1 MNMRFQLYSLACLLV
16 TFFGTA
22 NAQNACFQSTGDMA
36 GFSLSVETVATDVVA
51 GLTTYR
57 VYLNTPSTDDFVSAV
72 IGDATD
78 PLFLNTTT
86 SFYQDALGGT
96 TPAAINPLFY
106 TMPGL
111 ENVQY
116 DSWVTIGIEQQ
127 PDLGAGE
134 TDISLLVDP
143 NVASWEIG
151 FGAGGNVDIS
161 SPIGGGW
168 YILPSS
174 ANGIS
179 GADQKVLLA
188 QATTDGDLSGQF
200 YIQIFPNGDQS
211 QLIENTFG
219 FQTVSCGS
227 AGCTDS
233 NACNYDDSA
242 TEDDGTCT
250 YAAANFDC
258 DGNCLTTPTTFTVD
272 MSCSGE
278 TFSSVHV
285 TGPWCG
291 WCGAEAY
298 NTLSDEDGD
307 GVYSVSVCIPAG
319 DVEYKYMIDNWA
331 SQENLIDDAQA
342 GAACAAVTD
351 AATYANR
358 LTTAGST
365 TTDTYGSCL
374 TCDEQAEAALGCMDD
389 DATNYSATATTD
401 DGSCLYNVTFQVDMS
416 QAGLQAGDI
425 AYVNG
430 TFNGWCGD
438 CNPLSD
444 DDADGIWTATLP
456 LAPGVVEYKF
466 TINGWTAQEELAV
479 GSSCDYNPNDGFAN
493 RGFELI
499 DAPLTLALVC
509 YNSCDA
515 CVENAG
521 CLDSDALNYDSTAL
535 VDDASCQYN
544 VTFQVDMSQYG
555 LNAGDGVFLNGTYN
569 GWCGGCNAMDDSDG
583 DGVYTFTVALTE
595 GLQEYKYTVN
605 GWDASESF
613 DGTESCTTDPA
624 EFVNRVVD
632 VTGTATLPVVCWNSC
647 DICYDVNNTT
657 AGTAHTTLQ
666 GAIDA
671 ASAGDA
677 LDVVAGITLT
687 ENITVDKGLSI
698 NGNGSTLDVSGL
710 GVGISIASD
719 VDGVTISNF
728 TLVGDASTYSGITVN
743 PGASNVSILNN
754 DISGMALSNPA
765 NSSPL
770 SYGILCW
777 GNADPINPPTNILID
792 GNEIHGVSG
801 TAISL
806 GDNTESVTVSNNHF
820 HSLTSVLVNGAPWTS
835 GVVAGQANNLAIS
848 GNDMDG
854 LGYASALTACTGVTL
869 DLNQYTNGTSL
880 ILLASLPN
888 SILPDVTDW
897 WSLEAAAIG
906 YIYYF
911 NSAAAQAATDAGL
924 QAVGIPTVLS
934 SSNPGCMD
942 ATACNYEAD
951 ALTDDGSCTF
961 PANEHVD
968 CAGNCL
974 ADTDD
979 DGICDS
985 QEIAGCTDATACNY
999 SSSATDD
1006 NGSCYFCCAD
1016 VTSSNAGYSLEQE
1029 IVAVD
1034 GVPGMTT
1041 YRYYIHTPNAD
1052 DLVSAVSGDSEN
1064 PTGLST
1070 TGTFYQDE
1078 LGGIFPN
1085 GINPLLFES
1094 FPSLEFDSW
1103 LTIGIDQMPDLAAGE
1118 ANIGYAEADSESW
1131 TAEFE
1136 AGQDFAI
1143 DGFFGGAWYVTSDN
1157 TNGVAGADQ
1166 RVLLAQLTTDGTP
1179 SGQFYVQ
1186 VFPNGQADGLGELV
1200 MLTFGPHV
1208 DTTAPA
1214 FVDFPA
1220 DLTLG
1225 CEEEL
1230 PGTDVTVEDT
1240 CSDFTV
1246 DLQETTSGDACTTI
1260 ITRTYTATDAAGNSS
1275 TATWTLTV
1283 IDDDA
1288 PVFEA
1293 PADLTVACGSD
1304 LSPATTGDVTVAD
1317 DCDEYTVTYNDA
1329 DLFNMDPCVGEN
1341 IARTWR
1347 VADACGNESVSIQ
1360 VITVVD
1366 AQAPTITAFPAD
1378 TAIACDATVPASTI
1392 EAADDCGDVTISL
1405 SEETQEGECA
1415 GESTLIRTFT
1425 AADPCGNSVQHV
1437 QTIQIIDT
1445 VAPTF
1450 SSVPADVTISIY
1462 DALPTDAAEATD
1474 NCSSATILSADET
1487 DDSANDYTL
1496 VTRTF
1501 TAVDACG
1508 NAATA
1513 TQTITVLQSLGCT
1526 DALACN
1532 YDAVATADDGSCDY
1546 CSCDGVYPAS
1556 GPYNLDID
1564 TIEDGIDG
1572 MTTYQVYVTLE
1583 SADDFLSAVTGDS
1596 ENPTYIRTSTSFHQD
1611 PLGAA
1616 SAHGINGMLYDAFPP
1631 LVYDSWVTVGLT
1643 STADPAAGEG
1653 EVTLVEGESWVSAF
1667 EAGGNIELGGAYGGG
1682 WFSLNGSS
1690 NGDAGDDLRVL
1701 IGQFTT
1707 DGVFSGQV
1715 YVQVFPNGDGDNMQF
1730 QTLRWGE
1737 PQCGCQLETACNYDP
1752 STAYTDNDNCLYP
1765 EDLYGAAHFDCDGI
1779 CLNDL
1784 DGDGV
1789 CDEDEVPGCMDD
1801 TACNFSADAT
1811 DDDGTCWYA
1820 DYGYECDGT
1829 CISDAD
1835 FDGICD
1841 LNEVQ
1846 GCNNEGACN
1855 YDPAA
1860 TENDG
1865 SCTFDCYGC
1874 TDSTAANYEA
1884 DALLDDGSCVFG
1896 GCTDDAASNYSATA
1910 DFNDG
1915 SCEYPGCIDPLACN
1929 FDLDA
1934 NVDNGSCDT
1943 TSCAGCTNDIACN
1956 YDETAT
1962 LNDGSCEFFS
1972 CRGCTSADA
1981 FNYDETATVD
1991 DGSCLF
1997 GGCTDTD
2004 ADNYDATVDFNDG
2017 SCEYGGCT
2025 NPLACNFYIGANV
2038 DDGSCEFTSCA
2049 GCMVTFACNYDP
2061 TATVQDDSACDFT
2074 TCCGD
2079 PAADNYEDG
2088 VADFLTYGCTYGGS
2102 APSIEFVGCELP
2114 FACNFGDTENDCEFS
2129 SCAGC
2134 TDPAACTYME
2144 DATISITCLYPEDFF
2159 GVDYVDCDGNCLND
2173 ANANGLC
2180 DETEVTGCTNPLA
2193 CNYTDGAT
2201 FDDGSCDTT
2210 SCAGCTDAAACNY
2223 DAAASINDGTC
2234 DYASC
2239 SGCTDATACNY
2250 DATATADDGGCVFPA
2265 SAFVDCNGDCLNDS
2279 NANGICDEQETLG
2292 CTDLE
2297 ACNFDINATFDDGSC
2312 ESTSCAGCTV
2322 ATACNYDATATLN
2335 DGSCDFTSCLGCLDA
2350 TACNYD
2356 ATATTDDGSC
2366 TYAEPEYDCDG
2377 NCLVDSD
2384 GDGICDAFDGNFEG
2398 CMDELA
2404 CNYQPLADTDN
2415 GSCDYCSCA
2424 GYTTDMPEYG
2434 VEIEEYALNGIPGY
2448 TTYRIYITMPNATDQ
2463 VSAVTG
2469 QTENPLYVETTGDFY
2484 QHPNGGVFPNGIN
2497 PILYDFF
2504 PEIQYDSWFTIGIDA
2519 VPNTVLGQGS
2529 VQGLPE
2535 PDPWS
2540 GPFEAGN
2547 GFTIDDIIGS
2557 GWFVNPDVTNGVAG
2571 DDHKVLLAQLTT
2583 NGELSGQ
2590 FYVQVFP
2597 EGSNLNQER
2606 VTLTFGGSQCG
2617 CTDETACNYSPS
2629 AIIDD
2634 ESCYYPQFGYEC
2646 DDVCLF
2652 DSEAPVFTET
2662 PEDMEISCTAVSM
2675 DVEYPAATD
2684 NCDTDLDFSYFD
2696 EILDGP
2702 CGETYDIVRSYVVTD
2717 NFGYADTVSHVIHV
2731 VDNAAPVFT
2740 NVPADATLECGDPL
2754 PTNLAVAVD
2763 NCNGVTITYVDEMT
2777 ETGCGGTGTLV
2788 RTWSA
2793 EDACGNVN
2801 TAQTTYTIEDTTAP
2815 AIENMPAD
2823 VTLSCE
2829 DEYDFPMPT
2838 ASDACGTVDLTEEM
2852 TTQAGTCAN
2861 EYTLIRTFT
2870 AIDACGNFSQA
2881 IQAVTVVD
2889 ETAPAFSGLPADTTL
2904 ECGEA
2909 IPATAVTAD
2918 DLCSGA
2924 INVTFSDVET
2934 TLDACT
2940 YQVVRT
2946 FSAEDDC
2953 GNTATHDWT
2962 ITFEDTTAPTFTVPA
2977 DVTLDC
2983 SADITPAGAGDVT
2996 DAADACDSAPT
3007 VSHSDV
3013 VQDGLFS
3020 LNGLTADIRV
3030 ELRLNNLA
3038 AFPRVLEATG
3048 VTIGDGVE
3056 LDLDDQVSNP
3066 INLRGALSVDID
3078 GDQID
3083 LGVLDVIGSES
3094 YDYIEVRISNISG
3107 AGIVGAEL
3115 VSNDLFVDA
3124 SAAAFS
3130 QSFSSEEIVL
3140 SWTELTGSV
3149 LAIVNGGQGSVT
3161 ALGASNCISSN
3172 IITRTWTVT
3181 DACGNSTS
3189 AQQVIT
3195 LEDLTAPV
3203 FDFTPADQTLDCS
3216 DDYTLEMATATDAC
3230 SGVAVTY
3237 ADSESFPCDGS
3248 RVIERTFTAI
3258 DGCGNVSTH
3267 LQTISF
3273 LDTTAPVFTSTPEDL
3288 ALECSEELPV
3298 TEATASDDCGSVTV
3312 TYSDETVQGDC
3323 AGDFTVLRT
3332 FTAEDG
3338 CGNSATHL
3346 QTIVFTDNTAPVVTS
3361 APADTSYQVVAGQSI
3376 PVDLPEAEDAC
3387 GTVTITFV
3395 DVCTE
3400 QGLGGYTATRTFTIA
3415 DDCGNSTEVAQAIT
3429 VTFALGCDDPAALNF
3444 DPEAMAG
3451 DGSCLYA
3458 GCTNPEALNYNPLA
3472 DEDDGSC
3479 VVADIEGCTDP
3490 SACNYFEPA
3499 NVDDGSCDYCSCVNA
3514 PVIDGY
3520 SIELETVAEDAI
3532 PGMTT
3537 YRLYVTMVNPTDV
3550 LSSVVGE
3557 DGLETYINTSTS
3569 FYQDPFGGALG
3580 QVINPILFGIQP
3592 ALEYD
3597 SYVTIGLT
3605 QAPNLLAGEVE
3616 VTAVQSEDANWIE
3629 PFEAGG
3635 NITIDGS
3642 FGGAWFTLNGATN
3655 AQAGD
3660 DLRVLLGQFTTSGT
3674 LSGQISLQVF
3684 PEGDGEN
3691 DLVMTF
3697 PIGNPGCGC
3706 TDESACN
3713 YVDGA
3718 TSDDGSCTYT
3728 GIYDC
3733 DGETCMNDGDGDG
3746 ICDELEVAGC
3756 TNPNALNYDASA
3768 TDEDGTCLLL
3778 GCTDPEADNYDA
3790 TANVD
3795 GECSYPMEGCT
3806 DAAAVNYDATALVD
3820 DGTCL
3825 FLGCMDPEA
3834 DNYDPT
3840 ANVAGFCAYPTEG
3853 CTDATAANYD
3863 ENALIDDGSCLYPGC
3878 TDETALNYDPS
3889 ANFDSGCILPLE
3901 GCTDP
3906 QAENYNPLAN
3916 TNDGSCEYTPP
3927 CPGDL
3932 NGDGTININD
3942 LLDFFQIYGSDCPQ

>member
-106 TMPGL
+106 TVPGL

-200 YIQIFPNGDQS
+200 YIQVFPNGDQS
-211 QLIENTFG
+211 QLIQNTFG

-242 TEDDGTCT
+242 TDDDGNCEYVEPTLLPGDAPACGLFFSG
-250 YAAANFDC
+250 YAEGSSNNKFLEIYNPTDVAISLDGYAYPSVANAPTVPGEYEWWNEFDAGASIAPGDVYVIAHGSADPAILAEADETHNFLSNGDDGYMLVMGTQDDFIQIDAIGDWNGDPGSGWDVAGVSAGTKDHSLIRKSDITSGNGGDWTASAGTNADDSEWIVLDQNDWTGLGSHDFTGSCGGGNYAVVYDC
-258 DGNCLTTPTTFTVD
+258 DGVCLND
-272 MSCSGE
+272 
-278 TFSSVHV
+278 
-285 TGPWCG
+285 
-291 WCGAEAY
+291 A
-298 NTLSDEDGD
+298 DGD
-307 GVYSVSVCIPAG
+307 GVCDELEIAG
-319 DVEYKYMIDNWA
+319 CTDN
-331 SQENLIDDAQA
+331 
-342 GAACAAVTD
+342 GACNYNS
-351 AATYANR
+351 AAT
-358 LTTAGST
+358 
-365 TTDTYGSCL
+365 
-374 TCDEQAEAALGCMDD
+374 DD
-389 DATNYSATATTD
+389 DASCEYLTCAGCTDDAACNYDADAISD
-401 DGSCLYNVTFQVDMS
+401 DGSCL
-416 QAGLQAGDI
+416 QADECGVCGGDGI
-425 AYVNG
+425 
-430 TFNGWCGD
+430 
-438 CNPLSD
+438 
-444 DDADGIWTATLP
+444 ADGACDCDGNALD
-456 LAPGVVEYKF
+456 ACGVC
-466 TINGWTAQEELAV
+466 GGD
-479 GSSCDYNPNDGFAN
+479 GSSCAGIGVAISACSSFTSGSAAAWPFVLTATTIADG
-493 RGFELI
+493 
-499 DAPLTLALVC
+499 
-509 YNSCDA
+509 
-515 CVENAG
+515 
-521 CLDSDALNYDSTAL
+521 
-535 VDDASCQYN
+535 ASSQEAQTMVIN
-544 VTFQVDMSQYG
+544 VTSLPAGAQYRVFKTTANGGSFFGNPQNLVLGQNTVTVAAVGFDRAVKFQ
-555 LNAGDGVFLNGTYN
+555 F
-569 GWCGGCNAMDDSDG
+569 SDG
-583 DGVYTFTVALTE
+583 DVE
-595 GLQEYKYTVN
+595 
-605 GWDASESF
+605 F
-613 DGTESCTTDPA
+613 D
-624 EFVNRVVD
+624 F
-632 VTGTATLPVVCWNSC
+632 
-647 DICYDVNNTT
+647 
-657 AGTAHTTLQ
+657 
-666 GAIDA
+666 
-671 ASAGDA
+671 
-677 LDVVAGITLT
+677 
-687 ENITVDKGLSI
+687 LSI
-698 NGNGSTLDVSGL
+698 NDEERDECYAVDPGTPISECNQFGAGPNGNWPHALTLTTPDDPS
-710 GVGISIASD
+710 
-719 VDGVTISNF
+719 SNSAQ
-728 TLVGDASTYSGITVN
+728 TLVLTV
-743 PGASNVSILNN
+743 
-754 DISGMALSNPA
+754 
-765 NSSPL
+765 
-770 SYGILCW
+770 
-777 GNADPINPPTNILID
+777 
-792 GNEIHGVSG
+792 
-801 TAISL
+801 
-806 GDNTESVTVSNNHF
+806 
-820 HSLTSVLVNGAPWTS
+820 
-835 GVVAGQANNLAIS
+835 
-848 GNDMDG
+848 
-854 LGYASALTACTGVTL
+854 
-869 DLNQYTNGTSL
+869 
-880 ILLASLPN
+880 ASLPDGGANYRVVKTVANGNWFNGNAQALALGEN
-888 SILPDVTDW
+888 SITV
-897 WSLEAAAIG
+897 SGVSFARSVKVQFSSG
-906 YIYYF
+906 
-911 NSAAAQAATDAGL
+911 
-924 QAVGIPTVLS
+924 AVGVTSIVANGTELVCGAGCTD
-934 SSNPGCMD
+934 SN
-942 ATACNYEAD
+942 ACNYDAD
-951 ALTDDGSCTF
+951 ALTDDGTCTF
-961 PANEHVD
+961 PASEHVD
-968 CAGNCL
+968 CDGNCI
-974 ADTDD
+974 ADA
-979 DGICDS
+979 DGDGVCDGLEVS
-985 QEIAGCTDATACNY
+985 GCTDATACNY
-999 SSSATDD
+999 SNTATDD
-1006 NGSCYFCCAD
+1006 NGSCFFCCGE
-1016 VTSSNAGYSLEQE
+1016 TSSDNAQYGLEQE
-1029 IVAVD
+1029 IVAFD
-1034 GVPGMTT
+1034 GIPGMRT
-1041 YRYYIHTPNAD
+1041 YRFYITTPNAD
-1052 DLVSAVSGDSEN
+1052 DLVSAVSGDENN
-1064 PTGLST
+1064 PTIVST
-1070 TGTFYQDE
+1070 TTSFYQDE
-1078 LGGIFPN
+1078 LGGAFPN
-1085 GINPLLFES
+1085 GINPTLYDA
-1094 FPSLEFDSW
+1094 FPSLQYDSW
-1103 LTIGIDQMPDLAAGE
+1103 MTIGIDQAPDLAGGE
-1118 ANIGYAEADSESW
+1118 SAIGFAEAESW
-1131 TAEFE
+1131 TTEFE
-1136 AGQDFAI
+1136 NGESLAI
-1143 DGFFGGAWYVTSDN
+1143 DGFFGGAWYATSDF
-1157 TNGVAGADQ
+1157 TNGVSGEDQ
-1166 RVLLAQLTTDGTP
+1166 RVLLAQLTTDGEL

-1186 VFPNGQADGLGELV
+1186 VFPNGEAEGLGDLV
-1200 MLTFGPHV
+1200 MLSFGPHV
-1208 DTTAPA
+1208 DTVAPY

-1220 DLTLG
+1220 D
-1225 CEEEL
+1225 
-1230 PGTDVTVEDT
+1230 VTVGCDDALPTADIQAEDL
-1240 CSDFTV
+1240 CSELSV
-1246 DLQETTSGDACTTI
+1246 SLEEVTSGDGCLTTVA
-1260 ITRTYTATDAAGNSS
+1260 RTYTATDAAGNSTS
-1275 TATWTLTV
+1275 STWTISV
-1283 IDDDA
+1283 VDDAA
-1288 PVFEA
+1288 PVFSA
-1293 PADLTVACGSD
+1293 PADITVNCGD
-1304 LSPATTGDVTVAD
+1304 DISPASLGEVTSAT
-1317 DCDEYTVTYNDA
+1317 DCNSYTISFNDA
-1329 DLFNMDPCVGEN
+1329 TMFNMDPCIGEM

-1347 VADACGNESVSIQ
+1347 VADDCGNEAIDIQ
-1360 VITVVD
+1360 IITIVD
-1366 AQAPTITAFPAD
+1366 AVAPSFAQVPAD
-1378 TAIACDATVPASTI
+1378 TTISCDALVPTSDVVAQ
-1392 EAADDCGDVTISL
+1392 DDCGSVTVSS
-1405 SEETQEGECA
+1405 SEETLDGECA
-1415 GESTLIRTFT
+1415 GSATILRTFT
-1425 AADPCGNSVQHV
+1425 AVDPCGNSSQYV
-1437 QTIQIIDT
+1437 QTITVIDT
-1445 VAPTF
+1445 VAPFFT
-1450 SSVPADVTISIY
+1450 SVPADLTVGVY
-1462 DALPTDAAEATD
+1462 DDMPSSSAEASD
-1474 NCSSATILSADET
+1474 NCSNVTVLQSEVT
-1487 DDSANDYTL
+1487 DASANDFAL
-1496 VTRTF
+1496 VIRTF

-1508 NAATA
+1508 NSNTA
-1513 TQTITVLQSLGCT
+1513 TQTITVLEALGCT

-1532 YDAVATADDGSCDY
+1532 YDAVATSDDGSCDY

-1583 SADDFLSAVTGDS
+1583 SADDFLSAVTGES

-1616 SAHGINGMLYDAFPP
+1616 SAHGINGMLFDAFPP

-1643 STADPAAGEG
+1643 STANSAAGEG

-1667 EAGGNIELGGAYGGG
+1667 EAGGNIELDGTYGGG

-1690 NGDAGDDLRVL
+1690 NGAAGDDLRVL

-1737 PQCGCQLETACNYDP
+1737 PQCGCQLEDACNYDP
-1752 STAYTDNDNCLYP
+1752 TTAYTDNDNCLYP
-1765 EDLYGAAHFDCDGI
+1765 EDLYGAPHLDCDGV

-1801 TACNFSADAT
+1801 TACNFSDVAT

-1820 DYGYECDGT
+1820 DYGYNCDGT
-1829 CISDAD
+1829 CIGDAD

-1855 YDPAA
+1855 FDPAA

-1915 SCEYPGCIDPLACN
+1915 SCEYPGCTDPLACN

-1934 NVDNGSCDT
+1934 NVDDGSCDT

-1956 YDETAT
+1956 YDDTAT

-1981 FNYDETATVD
+1981 FNYDDTATVD

-2025 NPLACNFYIGANV
+2025 DPQACNFFIGANV

-2061 TATVQDDSACDFT
+2061 TATIQDDSACDFT

-2134 TDPAACTYME
+2134 TDPAACNYNA
-2144 DATISITCLYPEDFF
+2144 DATIPVTCLYAADFY

-2223 DAAASINDGTC
+2223 DAEASVNDGTC

-2239 SGCTDATACNY
+2239 SGCTDAAACNY
-2250 DATATADDGGCVFPA
+2250 DATATSDDGGCVFPA

-2292 CTDLE
+2292 CTDLQS
-2297 ACNFDINATFDDGSC
+2297 CNFDINATFDDGSC

-2335 DGSCDFTSCLGCLDA
+2335 DGSCDFTSCLGCIDA

-2356 ATATTDDGSC
+2356 ATATIDDGSC
-2366 TYAEPEYDCDG
+2366 TYPEPAYDCDG

-2398 CMDELA
+2398 CMDDLA

-2571 DDHKVLLAQLTT
+2571 DDQKVLLAQLTT

-2597 EGSNLNQER
+2597 EGINLNQER

-2662 PEDMEISCTAVSM
+2662 PEEMEISCTAASM

-3048 VTIGDGVE
+3048 VTIGDGLE

-3115 VSNDLFVDA
+3115 VSNNLFVDA
-3124 SAAAFS
+3124 SAVEFS

-3203 FDFTPADQTLDCS
+3203 FDFTPADQTLDCN

-3248 RVIERTFTAI
+3248 RVIERTFTAM
-3258 DGCGNVSTH
+3258 DGCGNISTH
-3267 LQTISF
+3267 LQTISY

-3288 ALECSEELPV
+3288 ALECSDELPV
-3298 TEATASDDCGSVTV
+3298 TEATASDDCGSVTL

-3429 VTFALGCDDPAALNF
+3429 VSFALGCDDPAALNF

-3499 NVDDGSCDYCSCVNA
+3499 NLDDGSCDYCSCVNA

-3550 LSSVVGE
+3550 LSSIVGE

-3580 QVINPILFGIQP
+3580 QVINPILFGIQT

-3778 GCTDPEADNYDA
+3778 GCTDPEANNYDA

-3853 CTDATAANYD
+3853 CTDAAAANYD